1 MGAEVEDE
9 TAVLPVPATVQAV
22 DSVVGFVP
30 DAEPVQV
37 VLEVHPLRVVV
48 RVVPEVE

>member
-1 MGAEVEDE
+1 MEDE

-22 DSVVGFVP
+22 DSVVGVVAV
-30 DAEPVQV
+30 AELLQV
-37 VLEVHPLRVVV
+37 VLEVHRLVVVV